1 MKDTIDRHDKQQLQK
16 CLTGIQGLDEITNGG
31 LPQSR
36 TSLVCGSAGCGK
48 TLLGMQFL
56 VNGATFYNEPGVF
69 MSFEENE
76 SELTENFYSLG
87 IDLKG
92 LVVEK
97 KICMDYVY
105 FDKSEITET
114 GEYDLEGLFVRL
126 DYAIT
131 SIGAKRV
138 VLDTIEA
145 LFSGLTNYAIIRGEL
160 RRLFRWLKDRG
171 VTAIVTGERGD
182 GTITRHGIE
191 EYVSDCVIQLDNK
204 VMDQISTRRL
214 RIIKYRGSA
223 HGTNEYPFLIDE
235 EGICIMPIT
244 SVGLTAQ
251 ASTKRISSGIERL
264 DTMLGG
270 EGFYDG
276 SSVLISGT
284 SGTGKSTLAAFVVDA
299 ACHRGDRCLYFAFE
313 ESKNQIIRNM
323 ESVGLHLQ
331 QWEDQG
337 LLRFVA
343 ARPTL
348 LGLEMHLVKIYK
360 QVNEFK
366 PRMVVLDPISNL
378 TATGENPEVK
388 IMLTRLLD
396 FLKLQG
402 ITTIFTNLSSPE
414 QAEETEVKTS
424 SLIDTW
430 LALRD
435 IEINGERNRGLYII
449 KSRGMAHS
457 NQIREFILT
466 DHGIE
471 IIDVY
476 KGTEGILT
484 GSARFA
490 QEEKDVAR
498 RLLNQQKIEWKQREV
513 ERKREKMEAE
523 INALQLI
530 FEAEREELEKQ
541 ITEEITEAAAL
552 SQTRKDI
559 AVLRKG
565 DK

>member
-1 MKDTIDRHDKQQLQK
+1 MKDTIGRYNQQQLQK

-31 LPQSR
+31 LPQFR

-48 TLLGMQFL
+48 TLLAMQFL

-76 SELTENFYSLG
+76 SELTENFSSLG
-87 IDLKG
+87 IDLTR
-92 LVVEK
+92 LVTEK

-126 DYAIT
+126 DYAIS

-145 LFSGLTNYAIIRGEL
+145 LFAGLTNDAIIRGEL

-171 VTAIVTGERGD
+171 VTAIVTGEKGD

-191 EYVSDCVIQLDNK
+191 EYVSDFVIQLDHK
-204 VMDQISTRRL
+204 VLDQISTRRL

-251 ASTKRISSGIERL
+251 APTKRISSGIERL

-270 EGFYDG
+270 KGFYDG
-276 SSVLISGT
+276 SSILISGT
-284 SGTGKSTLAAFVVDA
+284 AGTGKSTLAAFVADA
-299 ACHRGDRCLYFAFE
+299 ACQRGDRCLYFAFE
-313 ESKNQIIRNM
+313 ESKHQIIRNM
-323 ESVGLHLQ
+323 ESVGLRLQ
-331 QWEDQG
+331 QREDQG
-337 LLRFVA
+337 LLHFIA

-366 PRMVVLDPISNL
+366 PRMVILDPISNL

-414 QAEETEVKTS
+414 QVEETEVKTS

-466 DHGIE
+466 NGGIE
-471 IIDVY
+471 LVDVY
-476 KGTEGILT
+476 RGTEGILT

-498 RLLNQQKIEWKQREV
+498 RLLNQQEIERKQREV

-523 INALQLI
+523 INALKLV
-530 FEAEREELEKQ
+530 FEAEREELEKR
-541 ITEEITEAAAL
+541 ITEEITEAATL
-552 SQTRKDI
+552 SQTRQDI

>member
-1 MKDTIDRHDKQQLQK
+1 MIDTVGRHNQQQLQK

-36 TSLVCGSAGCGK
+36 TTLVCGSAGCGK

-56 VNGATFYNEPGVF
+56 VNGATLYNEPGVF

-76 SELTENFYSLG
+76 SELTENFSSLG

-92 LVVEK
+92 LVTEK
-97 KICMDYVY
+97 KIWMDYVY

-126 DYAIT
+126 EYAIS

-145 LFSGLTNYAIIRGEL
+145 LFAGLTNDAIIRGEL

-171 VTAIVTGERGD
+171 VTAIVTGEKGD
-182 GTITRHGIE
+182 GTLTRHGIE
-191 EYVSDCVIQLDNK
+191 EYVSDCVIQLDHK
-204 VMDQISTRRL
+204 VMEQISTRRL

-251 ASTKRISSGIERL
+251 APTKRISSGIERL

-270 EGFYDG
+270 QGFYDG
-276 SSVLISGT
+276 SSILISGT

-313 ESKNQIIRNM
+313 ESKHQIIRNM
-323 ESVGLHLQ
+323 ESVGLQLQ
-331 QWEDQG
+331 QWEERG
-337 LLRFVA
+337 LLRFIA

-348 LGLEMHLVKIYK
+348 LGLEMHLVRIYK

-396 FLKLQG
+396 FLKVQG
-402 ITTIFTNLSSPE
+402 ITTIFTNLSSP
-414 QAEETEVKTS
+414 QQVEETEMKTS

-466 DHGIE
+466 DRGIE
-471 IIDVY
+471 LVDVY
-476 KGTEGILT
+476 RGTEGILT

-498 RLLNQQKIEWKQREV
+498 RLLNQQEIQRKQREV

-523 INALQLI
+523 INALKLV
-530 FEAEREELEKQ
+530 FEAEREEIEKR
-541 ITEEITEAAAL
+541 ITEEITEAAVL
-552 SQTRKDI
+552 SQTRQGI

>member
-1 MKDTIDRHDKQQLQK
+1 MIDTLGRHNQQQLQK
-16 CLTGIQGLDEITNGG
+16 CLTGIQGLDEVTNGG
-31 LPQSR
+31 LPKSR

-48 TLLGMQFL
+48 TLLAMQFL
-56 VNGATFYNEPGVF
+56 VNGATLYNEPGVF

-76 SELTENFYSLG
+76 SELAENFSSLG
-87 IDLKG
+87 IDLTR
-92 LVVEK
+92 LVAEK

-105 FDKSEITET
+105 FDKSEIAEA

-126 DYAIT
+126 DYAIS

-145 LFSGLTNYAIIRGEL
+145 LFAGLTNYAIIRGEL
-160 RRLFRWLKDRG
+160 RRLFRWLKDKG
-171 VTAIVTGERGD
+171 VTAIVTGEQGD
-182 GTITRHGIE
+182 GAITRHGIE
-191 EYVSDCVIQLDNK
+191 EYVSDCVIKLDHK
-204 VMDQISTRRL
+204 VLDQISTRRL

-251 ASTKRISSGIERL
+251 APTERISSGIERL

-270 EGFYDG
+270 KGFYGG
-276 SSVLISGT
+276 SSILISGT
-284 SGTGKSTLAAFVVDA
+284 SGTGKSTLAAFVANA

-313 ESKNQIIRNM
+313 ESKHQIIRNM
-323 ESVGLHLQ
+323 QSVGLQLQ
-331 QWEDQG
+331 QWEEQG

-348 LGLEMHLVKIYK
+348 LGLEMHLVRIYK

-414 QAEETEVKTS
+414 QVEETEVKTS

-449 KSRGMAHS
+449 KSRGMVHS

-466 DHGIE
+466 DCGIE
-471 IIDVY
+471 LIDVY
-476 KGTEGILT
+476 KGTDGILT

-490 QEEKDVAR
+490 QEEKDVAQH
-498 RLLNQQKIEWKQREV
+498 LLNQQEIERKQREV

-523 INALQLI
+523 INALKLV
-530 FEAEREELEKQ
+530 FEAEREELEKR
-541 ITEEITEAAAL
+541 IAEERTEAAVL
-552 SQTRKDI
+552 SRTRQDI